1 MSHRYRIAFRETLCG
16 GKHRGYGLSRDAQS
30 SIRDTMGSEYD
41 TRRRSSRQ
49 SLSESRRRS
58 SRQIRCNGDNLPQNN
73 FPLINQLNDES
84 PVNLER
90 HHVFQCYLLT
100 LSICYSLNQ

>member
-16 GKHRGYGLSRDAQS
+16 KGKSRGNGLSRDAQS
-30 SIRDTMGSEYD
+30 SIRDTLGSEYD

-58 SRQIRCNGDNLPQNN
+58 SRQIRCKEYGENFPQNDL
-73 FPLINQLNDES
+73 PLINTVNDES
-84 PVNLER
+84 PVSVKNHFPLLFINLGT
-90 HHVFQCYLLT
+90 FLT
-100 LSICYSLNQ
+100 A